1 MSRGT
6 GGLIVVG
13 ALACLVVGAGLERV
27 RQAVLMPIPET
38 APLPEI
44 VRPYQMPT
52 SRPGAEADDAKVRA
66 ALDILNKR
74 VAELQKTLSAR
85 EAELV
90 ALKQNKPAVAVSPRR
105 PSREDFQKRMEQMKK
120 EHPEQ
125 YAEMEKRREEFQQR
139 MEQEKQSQADF
150 LSSLNTQAMSE
161 AQKLNHEKLLE
172 TIAKLEALRTQREQG
187 KTETGADAEQVSRE
201 TLRQTMDEL
210 RTLYDQ
216 ERSYLFE
223 QAATAAGYQGDDVT
237 KFVDYLQTA
246 IQSTTMPWHGGP
258 GRGGP
263 PPGM

>member
-1 MSRGT
+1 M
-6 GGLIVVG
+6 IVVG
-13 ALACLVVGAGLERV
+13 ALACMVVGAGLERV
-27 RQAVLMPIPET
+27 RQAVLGPIPET

-44 VRPYQMPT
+44 VRQYQSPA
-52 SRPGAEADDAKVRA
+52 SGSGADDAKVRA

-74 VAELQKTLSAR
+74 VAELQKTLSER
-85 EAELV
+85 EAELA
-90 ALKQNKPAVAVSPRR
+90 ALKQNKPAVAVSPRG
-105 PSREDFQKRMEQMKK
+105 PSREDFKKHMEQLKK

-139 MEQEKQSQADF
+139 LEQEKQSQADF

-187 KTETGADAEQVSRE
+187 KTESGTDTEQVSRE
-201 TLRQTMDEL
+201 TMRQTMDEL

-237 KFVDYLQTA
+237 KFVDYIQTA
-246 IQSTTMPWHGGP
+246 IQSTTMQMGP